1 MRHDFW
7 RQLKFF
13 GANLGFHRRESNSR
27 QNECGKSMKLDF
39 EARSATFEEKWIAMT
54 HDFQPSRKKMNQ
66 MFKQCLEHLC
76 FRACFCAK
84 RAKLGWMHSFC
95 TSFQMAILLKN
106 KEGGSMTDIRKK
118 HSMPTIGVTR
128 GCTDCMPRRLC
139 SMCRTLGGPTPG
151 AEQFDFQTKPHHTIS
166 APVLD
171 LCLCWAPPV
180 SALARA
186 CRQRGWPVLGC
197 LALCL
202 SGCGPRACA
211 HRWELG
217 PDHEPPMWPRRAASP
232 TTLLAMHA
240 WRLHAWHA

>member
-1 MRHDFW
+1 MASGPIIRSVINGGCGLVFPDVSCLSFFWATAQITRREGGRIVGQMRHDFW

-106 KEGGSMTDIRKK
+106 KEGGSMTDIRKNQ
-118 HSMPTIGVTR
+118 STATIDDRSDDRPAGHA
-128 GCTDCMPRRLC
+128 CI
-139 SMCRTLGGPTPG
+139 
-151 AEQFDFQTKPHHTIS
+151 AW
-166 APVLD
+166 VLK
-171 LCLCWAPPV
+171 
-180 SALARA
+180 
-186 CRQRGWPVLGC
+186 
-197 LALCL
+197 
-202 SGCGPRACA
+202 
-211 HRWELG
+211 
-217 PDHEPPMWPRRAASP
+217 
-232 TTLLAMHA
+232 
-240 WRLHAWHA
+240 

>member
-106 KEGGSMTDIRKK
+106 KEGGSMTDIRKN
-118 HSMPTIGVTR
+118 HSIPTIESFVCLFSKHVVFPVPPSSRKTR
-128 GCTDCMPRRLC
+128 STAYVRHVASGSRR
-139 SMCRTLGGPTPG
+139 STP
-151 AEQFDFQTKPHHTIS
+151 KL
-166 APVLD
+166 V
-171 LCLCWAPPV
+171 
-180 SALARA
+180 
-186 CRQRGWPVLGC
+186 
-197 LALCL
+197 
-202 SGCGPRACA
+202 
-211 HRWELG
+211 
-217 PDHEPPMWPRRAASP
+217 P
-232 TTLLAMHA
+232 TT
-240 WRLHAWHA
+240 